1 MKIIA
6 RAKLKKLR
14 NDCLIEKILTVVEV
28 FDAYFTFAHTKYY
41 GGWCDDKIREERWE
55 WNNKEEAIES
65 FKITVEQNKDYI
77 EEVHYEAVDG

>member
-1 MKIIA
+1 MKVIA
-6 RAKLKKLR
+6 RATLKKIG

-55 WNNKEEAIES
+55 WNNKNEAIES
-65 FKITVEQNKDYI
+65 FKITIEQNKDYI
-77 EEVHYEAVDG
+77 EEIHYENLG

>member
-6 RAKLKKLR
+6 KAKLKKIG
-14 NDCLIEKILTVVEV
+14 NDCLIEKILTIVEV
-28 FDAYFTFAHTKYY
+28 FDAYFIFAHTRYH

-77 EEVHYEAVDG
+77 EEVYYETLD

>member
-1 MKIIA
+1 MKVIA
-6 RAKLKKLR
+6 RAKLKKIG

-55 WNNKEEAIES
+55 WNNKDEAIES

-77 EEVHYEAVDG
+77 EEIHYENLD

>member
-6 RAKLKKLR
+6 RAKLKKLG

-28 FDAYFTFAHTKYY
+28 FDTYLTFAHTRYY

-55 WNNKEEAIES
+55 WNNKEEVLES
-65 FKITVEQNKDYI
+65 FKITLEQNKDYI
-77 EEVHYEAVDG
+77 EEVHYENLD